1 LIFRSKLKAVLA
13 KCLKFCI
20 KVEAH
25 EMAYLFRSELE
36 EKEQTLAEVRT
47 KFSKNKQIL
56 TSNWE
61 QAEAEVSPMTFKI
74 QCSGS
79 GIRCLFDPWI
89 RDG

>member
-1 LIFRSKLKAVLA
+1 MKSKLLSLDFIFRIKLKAVS
-13 KCLKFCI
+13 KFKNCI

-61 QAEAEVSPMTFKI
+61 QAEAEVSPVILYPGLRNWDSVPF
-74 QCSGS
+74 
-79 GIRCLFDPWI
+79 
-89 RDG
+89 

>member
-1 LIFRSKLKAVLA
+1 MIFRSKLKAVT
-13 KCLKFCI
+13 KCKKFFI

-25 EMAYLFRSELE
+25 EMAHLFRSELE

-61 QAEAEVSPMTFKI
+61 QAEAEVGPMLLYPVFR
-74 QCSGS
+74 
-79 GIRCLFDPWI
+79 IRCHFDS
-89 RDG
+89 